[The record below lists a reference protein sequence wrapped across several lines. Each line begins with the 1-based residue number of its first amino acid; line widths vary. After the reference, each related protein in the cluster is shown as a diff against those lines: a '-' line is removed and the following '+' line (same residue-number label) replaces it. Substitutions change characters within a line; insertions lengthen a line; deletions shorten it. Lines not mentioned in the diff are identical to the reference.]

1 MRKCKNKYW
10 LVNDE
15 KFDVAMVK
23 AGIRNKH
30 DLAERTGL
38 DYSIL
43 THIYSRPLTPRSMTK
58 ICLVLDI
65 AADDLFKPATKKI
78 AMD

>member
-10 LVNDE
+10 LVDDE
-15 KFDVAMVK
+15 KFDVAMVR

-30 DLAERTGL
+30 DLAEKAKI

-65 AADDLFKPATKKI
+65 EADDLFKSATKKI

>member
-1 MRKCKNKYW
+1 MRKRKDKYW

-23 AGIRNKH
+23 AGLKNKH
-30 DLAERTGL
+30 DLAEKAKL

-58 ICLVLDI
+58 ICLVLNVS
-65 AADDLFKPATKKI
+65 ADDLFKPAAKK
-78 AMD
+78 